1 MRPKDAVDPQ
11 KQDGVGYKNPCE
23 YEKVYI
29 DETGRCMH
37 ERIQEHDRNIQ
48 LSRTQTSAV
57 FQQAIRP
64 DIIRFGTR
72 LSILAE
78 TPLTAVVFSKS

>member
-1 MRPKDAVDPQ
+1 
-11 KQDGVGYKNPCE
+11 
-23 YEKVYI
+23 
-29 DETGRCMH
+29 MH

-72 LSILAE
+72 LSVLAE
-78 TPLTAVVFSKS
+78 TPSLQWYSRRVKEAIRIRLHPYNINRDSEIEILEAWMPKMR

>member
-1 MRPKDAVDPQ
+1 M
-11 KQDGVGYKNPCE
+11 
-23 YEKVYI
+23 
-29 DETGRCMH
+29 CMH

-57 FQQAIRP
+57 FQQAIT

-78 TPLTAVVFSKS
+78 TPLTEVVFSYS

>member
-37 ERIQEHDRNIQ
+37 EWIKDHDRNVR

-57 FQQAIRP
+57 SQRPIRP

-78 TPLTAVVFSKS
+78 TLTAVVFS

>member
-37 ERIQEHDRNIQ
+37 ERIQDLDRNVR

-57 FQQAIRP
+57 LQQPIRP

-78 TPLTAVVFSKS
+78 TPLTAVVFS